1 MLTFLLALELALG
14 QLGQAPPDSPA
25 KEKPYWLE
33 TAKQHIGECEVI
45 LTQRPENKLQPHAE
59 PVFHH
64 IQSTRGRSVGSV
76 FLFVEASGRPAAVGD
91 VFLFPRS
98 QKHELYNEWHSLA
111 DEPLAVRWGGGPL
124 MECGAAGL
132 TWSPIPNASSP
143 ATSRT
148 ARERQLRQ
156 LARRFTAQLVN
167 REKDK
172 YELRLLTTPLYQFPT
187 DDKAASEAKPSAAK
201 PSGDKPSGDKPSGDK
216 PSEADPDKSK
226 DLGGGL
232 FAFCQETDPEIFL
245 LIEARATDTGAAW
258 HWAAAEFS
266 NLSLFLEL
274 DGKPVWKADPPQ
286 FSSRG
291 PHFGGKLKDVDLAAP
306 PAR

>member
-1 MLTFLLALELALG
+1 MLTLLLALELSLVG
-14 QLGQAPPDSPA
+14 QVAPEGES

-33 TAKQHIGECEVI
+33 TAKRHIDECEVFFPR
-45 LTQRPENKLQPHAE
+45 RPDDKLHAHDE

-111 DEPLAVRWGGGPL
+111 DEPLTIRWDAGPL
-124 MECGAAGL
+124 LECPEPGLKWQPVPESPVPAAGRN
-132 TWSPIPNASSP
+132 S
-143 ATSRT
+143 
-148 ARERQLRQ
+148 RERQLRQ
-156 LARRFTAQLVN
+156 LAKRFTAHLVN
-167 REKDK
+167 RERDK
-172 YELRLLTTPLYQFPT
+172 YELRLLTSPLYQYSAK
-187 DDKAASEAKPSAAK
+187 DGESERAADQPQS
-201 PSGDKPSGDKPSGDK
+201 
-216 PSEADPDKSK
+216 
-226 DLGGGL
+226 LGGGL

-245 LIEARATDTGAAW
+245 LLEARRTETGFGW

-266 NLSLFLEL
+266 NLSLFLQL
-274 DGKPVWKADPPQ
+274 DDKAVWKADPPE

-291 PHFGGKLKDVDLAAP
+291 KHFGGKLKDVELAAP
-306 PAR
+306 AVKQP

>member
-1 MLTFLLALELALG
+1 MLSVLLALELALG
-14 QLGQAPPDSPA
+14 QVPPDSPA

-33 TAKQHIGECEVI
+33 TARQHITECEVL
-45 LTQRPENKLQPHAE
+45 LTDHPDTPLKPHAE

-76 FLFVEASGRPAAVGD
+76 FLFVESSGRPAAVGD

-111 DEPLAVRWGGGPL
+111 DEPLTVRWNGSPL
-124 MECGAAGL
+124 MECDSAGL
-132 TWSPIPNASSP
+132 EWQSFQGSPVP
-143 ATSRT
+143 ATSRI

-172 YELRLLTTPLYQFPT
+172 YELRLLTTPLYQFSAEE
-187 DDKAASEAKPSAAK
+187 DDAGNAAEKATC
-201 PSGDKPSGDKPSGDK
+201 
-216 PSEADPDKSK
+216 
-226 DLGGGL
+226 LGGGL

-245 LIEARATDTGAAW
+245 LLEARRTEAGTSW
-258 HWAAAEFS
+258 YWAAVEFS
-266 NLSLFLEL
+266 NLSLFLQL
-274 DGKPVWKADPPQ
+274 DDKPVWKADPPQ

-291 PHFGGKLKDVDLAAP
+291 KHFGGKLKDVDLAAP
-306 PAR
+306 QAKQP

>member
-1 MLTFLLALELALG
+1 MLSYLLAMQLALA
-14 QLGQAPPDSPA
+14 QLGQAPFDSPA

-45 LTQRPENKLQPHAE
+45 LTQHPENKLQPHAE

-76 FLFVEASGRPAAVGD
+76 FLYIEASGRPAAVGD

-111 DEPLAVRWGGGPL
+111 DEPLTVRWGGGPL

-132 TWSPIPNASSP
+132 DWSPVPDAPSP

-187 DDKAASEAKPSAAK
+187 DDKAASDEKPT
-201 PSGDKPSGDKPSGDK
+201 
-216 PSEADPDKSK
+216 ETQPDKSNPI
-226 DLGGGL
+226 GGGM
-232 FAFCQETDPEIFL
+232 FTFCQETDPEIFL

-306 PAR
+306 PAKKP

>member
-1 MLTFLLALELALG
+1 MLSLLLALELALG
-14 QLGQAPPDSPA
+14 QVPPDSPSN
-25 KEKPYWLE
+25 EKPYWLE

-45 LTQRPENKLQPHAE
+45 LPKHPDNQLKLHAE

-64 IQSTRGRSVGSV
+64 IQSTRGRTVGSV

-111 DEPLAVRWGGGPL
+111 DEPLTVRWNGSSL
-124 MECGAAGL
+124 MECSAAGL
-132 TWSPIPNASSP
+132 EWQPFSDTPVP

-148 ARERQLRQ
+148 TRERQLRQ

-167 REKDK
+167 REQDK
-172 YELRLLTTPLYQFPT
+172 YELRLLTTPLYQFSA
-187 DDKAASEAKPSAAK
+187 DDAGNGAEPAVC
-201 PSGDKPSGDKPSGDK
+201 
-216 PSEADPDKSK
+216 
-226 DLGGGL
+226 LGGGL
-232 FAFCQETDPEIFL
+232 FTFCQETDPEIFL
-245 LIEARATDTGAAW
+245 LIEARRTQSAGSW

-286 FSSRG
+286 FSSG
-291 PHFGGKLKDVDLAAP
+291 GKHFGGKLKDVDLRAP
-306 PAR
+306 PARQP